1 MNSISASLSTR
12 EFRADLAAVMGRATF
27 GHERI
32 AVTRNGKV
40 AGVVIGL
47 EDLELLEQLEDAA
60 DLAAY
65 RSAKD
70 ADDGV
75 RVSLAELRGEA

>member
-12 EFRADLAAVMGRATF
+12 EFRSDLAAVMGRATF

-40 AGVVIGL
+40 AGVLIGVD
-47 EDLELLEQLEDAA
+47 DLELLEQLEDAA

-65 RSAKD
+65 HAAKAED
-70 ADDGV
+70 HGE
-75 RVSLAELRGEA
+75 RVGLRDLRGKA

>member
-1 MNSISASLSTR
+1 MNSISESLSTR
-12 EFRADLAAVMGRATF
+12 EFRADLAAVMGRAMF

-47 EDLELLEQLEDAA
+47 DDLELLEQLEDAA
-60 DLAAY
+60 DLRAY
-65 RSAKD
+65 RAAKA
-70 ADDGV
+70 ADDGE
-75 RVSLAELRGEA
+75 RVSLDELRGEA